1 MLESNR
7 PNTQSILCRRLS
19 RAAGIVGVSEAWDC
33 CEVVRLM
40 FPLANIP
47 GGRPGMGLS
56 DRAMRVLVEDEVG
69 TCDASSLSMC
79 IGSWELGLFPD
90 ILD

>member
-1 MLESNR
+1 MLGSNR

-19 RAAGIVGVSEAWDC
+19 SSAGIVGVSEAWDS

-47 GGRPGMGLS
+47 GGRPGRLLS

-69 TCDASSLSMC
+69 TCDTSSLSIC
-79 IGSWELGLFPD
+79 IGS
-90 ILD
+90 